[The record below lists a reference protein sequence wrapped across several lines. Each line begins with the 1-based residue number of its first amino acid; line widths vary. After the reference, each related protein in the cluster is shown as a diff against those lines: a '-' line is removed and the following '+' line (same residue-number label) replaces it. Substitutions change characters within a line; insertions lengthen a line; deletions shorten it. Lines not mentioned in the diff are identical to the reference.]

1 MSASA
6 PALLAEVLARLAYLG
21 RLRGAAVS
29 LTCEGHG
36 RVRASRL
43 ALAVAAS
50 LDVQDSPWF
59 RRDLAAALQ
68 AAGWRSVNNK
78 GVRLWKGRLLR

>member
-6 PALLAEVLARLAYLG
+6 PVLLAEVLARLAYLG

-36 RVRASRL
+36 RLRASRL
-43 ALAVAAS
+43 AVAVAAD

-68 AAGWRSVNNK
+68 AAGWRSVTNGN
-78 GVRLWKGRLLR
+78 VRMWKGRLMR